1 VKLQKV
7 MVVMETPCQ
16 KIVWDL
22 VPAIRAS
29 LATELVKKGQ
39 SQAASAKLLGIAPS
53 AVSQYISGKRGY
65 RIEFQGETKEMI
77 EKLAQDLIE
86 NKADDFV
93 VRMCQICGSA
103 RGIEKNI
110 NRGCGSSESENKTVE
125 LNESDSRTGEPN
137 ESDNKTVDLNRSDNG
152 TM

>member
-1 VKLQKV
+1 

-29 LATELVKKGQ
+29 LAIELVKNGQ
-39 SQAASAKLLGIAPS
+39 SQASSAKLLGIAPS

-65 RIEFQGETKEMI
+65 RIEFQGETKELI

-86 NKADDFV
+86 NKVDDFV
-93 VRMCQICGSA
+93 VRICQICGSA
-103 RGIEKNI
+103 RGIEKNF
-110 NRGCGSSESENKTVE
+110 NSNCGPGGSDNKIVK
-125 LNESDSRTGEPN
+125 PI
-137 ESDNKTVDLNRSDNG
+137 ESDNKAVEPDESDEKKFESKN
-152 TM
+152 